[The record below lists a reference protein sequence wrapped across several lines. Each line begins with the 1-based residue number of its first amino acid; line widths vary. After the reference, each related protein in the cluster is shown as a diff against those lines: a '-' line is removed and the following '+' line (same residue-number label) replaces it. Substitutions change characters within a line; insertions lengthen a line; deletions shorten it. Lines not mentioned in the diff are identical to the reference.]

1 MRCAAPLARPTRS
14 PASQRH
20 RGTPPTRGTHLA
32 VEPEPSWIF
41 RLTNPGV
48 ADGARRRRSQD
59 QAEGGAVAELPL
71 HENRVQPTLEFE
83 TDGLQRANL
92 AKAEYFVKPDR
103 GKIPAVADDGN
114 DLVKISDRTLG
125 KKGAHQASTQA
136 LSHAIRTNVD
146 RIFNRVPVG
155 RPHPIRSNMG
165 VADDSAVP
173 LGDKVRKSFVE
184 EVAASPDHFG
194 VARWFDLKGA
204 RRVQDVMT
212 INLGDG
218 SHVAFLARTNAR
230 ARRGENEALIGVGG
244 RLGHGA

>member
-1 MRCAAPLARPTRS
+1 MGHVGVAHRIRPRAARSLSSLCMRTVS
-14 PASQRH
+14 SQRWNLK
-20 RGTPPTRGTHLA
+20 PTDCNVPTWRK
-32 VEPEPSWIF
+32 PSI
-41 RLTNPGV
+41 
-48 ADGARRRRSQD
+48 
-59 QAEGGAVAELPL
+59 
-71 HENRVQPTLEFE
+71 
-83 TDGLQRANL
+83 
-92 AKAEYFVKPDR
+92 VKPDR

-155 RPHPIRSNMG
+155 RPHPIRPNMG

-194 VARWFDLKGA
+194 VVRWFDLKGA
-204 RRVQDVMT
+204 GRVQD
-212 INLGDG
+212 
-218 SHVAFLARTNAR
+218 
-230 ARRGENEALIGVGG
+230 
-244 RLGHGA
+244 